1 MCGIL
6 CVAGNVDADAF
17 KVGLDALSPRGPDAS
32 QIITQ
37 DCVSMGFARLAI
49 NGNDTASMQPFCQ
62 DDVHLMCNAE
72 VFNHK
77 ELEEELKYTP
87 TSGSDCEV
95 LMEGYN
101 LWTFPEL
108 CSRMDAEFA
117 MVVHDTKSK
126 ILWVARDPYGVRPL
140 FWGKNTW
147 DNTHYFCSELK
158 GLKGVCDNVTQFT
171 PGWFMGISLNGRP
184 EMFQYARYTE
194 FVYGPKICMEAD
206 KAAERVNILVSR
218 AVKKRLMCQNGG
230 VCCLL
235 SGGLDSSLVA
245 ALAQKY
251 STEPIYTFSVGMEGS
266 PDLEYAKK
274 VADHIGSI
282 HTTICHHKDKFLR
295 AIPEVVKIIE
305 SYDTT
310 TVRASV
316 GNYLVGQFIRE
327 NTDFKV
333 VLNGDYA
340 DEVCGGYLYMKL
352 APTDEEF
359 EKECRR
365 LVQNIHYF
373 DSLRSD
379 RTICAHGLEARAPF
393 ADKQFVEFYM
403 KLARRVTSPPDQ
415 MEKYLLRKAFDGT
428 GLLPPEVLW
437 RSKEA
442 FSDGVSQQGQ
452 SWHTMAQEHAKKEGH
467 ESEDAYYK
475 SIFDGEYGIENRK
488 VIPYK
493 WMPKFCEA
501 TDPSARTLKIYD
513 FAP

>member
-6 CVAGNVDADAF
+6 CVAGNVDAEAF
-17 KVGLDALSPRGPDAS
+17 RVGLGNLTPRGPDAS
-32 QIITQ
+32 QIITH
-37 DCVSMGFARLAI
+37 DCVNMGFARLAI
-49 NGNDTASMQPFCQ
+49 NGNDPASMQPFSIEG
-62 DDVHLMCNAE
+62 VNLMCNAE

-77 ELEEELKYTP
+77 ELEEELEYTP
-87 TSGSDCEV
+87 VSGSDCEV
-95 LMEGYN
+95 LVEGYN
-101 LWTFPEL
+101 TWTFPEL
-108 CSRMDAEFA
+108 CWRMDAEFA
-117 MVVHDTKSK
+117 MVLHDTHSN
-126 ILWVARDPYGVRPL
+126 ILWIARDPYGVRPL

-147 DNTHYFCSELK
+147 DNTYYFSSELK
-158 GLKGVCDNVTQFT
+158 GLKGLCDNVAQFN
-171 PGWFMGISLNGRP
+171 PGYFMGIKLDNQH
-184 EMFQYARYTE
+184 MFQYARYTE
-194 FVYGPKICMEAD
+194 FVCGPKICMD
-206 KAAERVNILVSR
+206 VGNAATRVASLVSS

-245 ALAQKY
+245 ALAQKH
-251 STEPIYTFSVGMEGS
+251 STEPIHTFSVGMEGS
-266 PDLEYAKK
+266 PDLEYARK
-274 VADHIGSI
+274 VAEHIGSI
-282 HTTICHHKDKFLR
+282 HTTICLPRERFLEV
-295 AIPEVVKIIE
+295 IPEVVRAIE

-316 GNYLVGQFIRE
+316 GNYLVGQYIKE
-327 NTDFKV
+327 NTGFKV

-359 EKECRR
+359 EKECHR

-403 KLARRVTSPPDQ
+403 KLSRAVTSPPDQ

-452 SWHTMAQEHAKKEGH
+452 SWHTMAQEHAKQKGY

-475 SIFDGEYGIENRK
+475 SIFDAEYGTKNRR
-488 VIPYK
+488 VIPFK
-493 WMPKFCEA
+493 WMPKFCKA
-501 TDPSARTLKIYD
+501 TDPSARTLKIYNTT
-513 FAP
+513 A